1 MTDERTLYGYFRS
14 SAAYRLRIALNL
26 KGLSYESV
34 SVHLRRGDQREP
46 GFREIQPQ
54 GFVPVLLDRGETLI
68 QSPAILEYLDEA
80 YPDTPPLLPPGIED
94 RARVR
99 AIANIVCCD
108 IHPVNNLRILK
119 YIRGPLGH
127 SEDEMIN
134 WYNQWIADGFS
145 AIEGLLAED
154 SRTGTFVHGDVP
166 GYADAC
172 LIPQIFN
179 AFRHDMD
186 LGPYPTI
193 MRIWE
198 AGTTVKAVADAHP
211 DVQPDAEA

>member
-1 MTDERTLYGYFRS
+1 MSDSRILYGYFRS

-34 SVHLRRGDQREP
+34 SVHLRRGDQRKET
-46 GFREIQPQ
+46 FREIQPQ
-54 GFVPVLLDRGETLI
+54 GFVPALIDQGETLI
-68 QSPAILEYLDEA
+68 QSPAILEYLDEV
-80 YPDTPPLLPPGIED
+80 YPDTPPLLPPDPLG

-127 SEDEMIN
+127 SEEEMIT
-134 WYNQWIADGFS
+134 WYNKWIADGFA
-145 AIEGLLAED
+145 AIEELLASD
-154 SRTGTFVHGDVP
+154 DRTGRFVHGDTP
-166 GYADAC
+166 GLADTC

-186 LGPYPTI
+186 LTPYPTV
-193 MRIWE
+193 MRIWD
-198 AGTTVKAVADAHP
+198 AATAVAEIADAHP
-211 DVQPDAEA
+211 DRQPDAEP